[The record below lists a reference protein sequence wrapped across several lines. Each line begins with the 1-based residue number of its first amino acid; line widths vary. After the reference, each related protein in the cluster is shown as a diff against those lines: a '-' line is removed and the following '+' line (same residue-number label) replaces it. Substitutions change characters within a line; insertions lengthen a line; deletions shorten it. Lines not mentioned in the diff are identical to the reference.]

1 MARPNTIH
9 LRRRDAD
16 TLERLIESTGIVR
29 DASSIALLDE
39 ELARATIVADDAL
52 PANSVALDSHV
63 LFCDLESGEKREVT
77 LVVPSKAASAEGRIS
92 VLSPVGSAL
101 IGLHVGDSIDWPMP
115 GGRVRKLRV
124 LAVSDRQTEA
134 T

>member
-1 MARPNTIH
+1 MVRPNTIH
-9 LRRRDAD
+9 LRRSDAA
-16 TLERLIESTGIVR
+16 TIEGLIESTGLGR

-52 PANSVALDSHV
+52 PSNSVALDSHV
-63 LFCDLESGEKREVT
+63 TFCDLESGEKREVT

-101 IGLHVGDSIDWPMP
+101 IGLRVGDSIDWPMP
-115 GGRVRKLRV
+115 GGRVRRLSV
-124 LAVSDRQTEA
+124 LNVSAADGGH
-134 T
+134 